1 MDFVPIN
8 YQKVRKIP
16 DVNQITES
24 TNNQMNSLLLPSYF
38 PSISNFAAMAKADS
52 IVFEVEDNFQKQTNR
67 NRTYIY
73 SPNGILMLNIPVKH
87 SKERHQKTKEIKLE
101 TAFDWQKQHFKS
113 LEAAY
118 RTSPFFEY
126 FEDAMQPIFN
136 KKHTFLMDLNF
147 ETVAIVSKC
156 LGMKMEFEKT
166 TEYFHEATHY
176 KDFRSLVDGKKDTSV
191 FDSYTQVFGE
201 KHGFIN
207 NLSILDLLF
216 NEGRFA
222 LDYLKEQ
229 KL

>member
-1 MDFVPIN
+1 MDSVPIN
-8 YQKVRKIP
+8 YQKVQKIH
-16 DVNQITES
+16 DLHQITES
-24 TNNQMNSLLLPSYF
+24 TNNQMTALLLPSYF

-73 SPNGILMLNIPVKH
+73 SPNGILLLNIPVKH

-126 FEDAMQPIFN
+126 FEDELQPIFT
-136 KKHTFLMDLNF
+136 KKHTFLIDLNF
-147 ETVAIVSKC
+147 ETIAIVSKC
-156 LGMKMEFEKT
+156 LGMKIEFEKT
-166 TEYFHEATHY
+166 NEYFHEATNCIDY
-176 KDFRSLVDGKKDTSV
+176 RNLADGKKDTST
-191 FDSYTQVFGE
+191 FDSYTQVFE
-201 KHGFIN
+201 DKHGFIN
-207 NLSILDLLF
+207 NLSVLDLLF

-222 LDYLKEQ
+222 LDYLKGQ
-229 KL
+229 QI